1 LNLCLVVHG
10 GPSEIANL
18 FLNKEN
24 AHKFDPQ
31 DIRKLRRTMN
41 EFLVVC
47 ETALKLH
54 KSIISSDKEQELHK
68 VFEEN
73 FRALSDQIKK
83 LNFPLQKKKVDDT
96 KPEVKKAIPC
106 ESQRKD
112 MPPTDTKT
120 QKETAENPSRP
131 VLHDNREVTQLT
143 PPPPTENTEDVITP
157 TTMQQLRARRKWT
170 LDSRMKNLYQTW
182 KEKKDTRP
190 ESDQSPLSSF
200 KTPTDDSDAKN
211 SNVSL

>member
-1 LNLCLVVHG
+1 MQLDPVHKSSLQQLLQGSVAPMVHG

-54 KSIISSDKEQELHK
+54 KSIISS
-68 VFEEN
+68 
-73 FRALSDQIKK
+73 
-83 LNFPLQKKKVDDT
+83 
-96 KPEVKKAIPC
+96 EVKKAIPC

-131 VLHDNREVTQLT
+131 RQRCNR
-143 PPPPTENTEDVITP
+143 
-157 TTMQQLRARRKWT
+157 
-170 LDSRMKNLYQTW
+170 
-182 KEKKDTRP
+182 
-190 ESDQSPLSSF
+190 
-200 KTPTDDSDAKN
+200 
-211 SNVSL
+211 